1 MGMSAARRLAPML
14 ANLQRI
20 IAIELL
26 AACQGIDLL
35 SPLRTGP
42 ESQRA
47 VDIVRKVSA
56 TLEADRSLS
65 QDIESVANLIRANA
79 FDRVLM
85 PNLKS

>member
-1 MGMSAARRLAPML
+1 MI

-20 IAIELL
+20 IAIEML

-35 SPLRTGP
+35 APLRTGT

-47 VDIVRKVSA
+47 VDIVREVSP

-65 QDIESVANLIRANA
+65 EDIESVASRIRDGA
-79 FDRVLM
+79 FARVLM
-85 PNLKS
+85 QDLKS

>member
-1 MGMSAARRLAPML
+1 MI

-26 AACQGIDLL
+26 AACQGIALL
-35 SPLRTGP
+35 APLRTGP

-47 VDIVRKVSA
+47 VDIVRNVSP

-65 QDIESVANLIRANA
+65 SDIESVAALIQNGA
-79 FDRVLM
+79 FARVLI
-85 PNLKS
+85 PSPKL